1 MKLSTGSI
9 IIGAILAVLRIIVAV
24 CFLHSGDGKDPI
36 TKAMAVFIV
45 VPLLVHAF
53 IDGLAVSDAI
63 KDELKAISP
72 QNYVGK

>member
-1 MKLSTGSI
+1 MPLVQLDDFI
-9 IIGAILAVLRIIVAV
+9 IRKGHGLFNI
-24 CFLHSGDGKDPI
+24 HE
-36 TKAMAVFIV
+36 
-45 VPLLVHAF
+45 F